1 MIDETENIRRQMVQ
15 EINGEANDRIR
26 LTKKYGEVFDT
37 SEVQKRFSIEGFM
50 APFCVGIEKSTGKKC
65 TLMFQHEPRFY
76 WFDSYVD

>member
-1 MIDETENIRRQMVQ
+1 MTDKTETIRRQMVQ

-50 APFCVGIEKSTGKKC
+50 APFVVAIEKATEKKC
-65 TLMFQHEPRFY
+65 TLMFQDNPRFY
-76 WFDSYVD
+76 WFDRYC